1 MRFNGGVSTTDP
13 RLRALAH
20 PVRLR
25 MLSLLW
31 SAPLSAAA
39 LAREL
44 EISHALASQHLR
56 RLDAAGLVELAD
68 VRSRRGGR
76 ERRYRAVRGTWLSDQ
91 REGQAL
97 LAESLARNLLARVAH
112 RAPETAGVT
121 TDAELWIS
129 PEDWAAARHRMIAIM
144 TELHDAARP
153 PHDPGTVRVGAT
165 VMAFEMTEPA
175 GTGED

>member
-1 MRFNGGVSTTDP
+1 MSTTDP

-76 ERRYRAVRGTWLSDQ
+76 ERRYRAVRGPWLTEQ
-91 REGQAL
+91 QEGQAL
-97 LAESLARNLLARVAH
+97 LAESLARNLLDRVAH
-112 RAPETAGVT
+112 RTPETAGVT
-121 TDAELWIS
+121 VDAELWVS
-129 PEDWAAARHRMIAIM
+129 PAEWEAARRRLQAVM

-153 PHDPGTVRVGAT
+153 PHAPGTVRVGAT
-165 VMAFEMTEPA
+165 LMAFEMTDSPPPA
-175 GTGED
+175 KD

>member
-1 MRFNGGVSTTDP
+1 MAVVSSTDP

-25 MLSLLW
+25 MLSLMW

-44 EISHALASQHLR
+44 DISHALASQHLR

-76 ERRYRAVRGTWLSDQ
+76 ERRYRAVRGSWLTDQ
-91 REGQAL
+91 PEGQAL
-97 LAESLARNLLARVAH
+97 LAESLARNLLDRVAH
-112 RAPETAGVT
+112 RAPESAGVT
-121 TDAELWIS
+121 VDADLWVS
-129 PEDWAAARHRMIAIM
+129 PEEWEAARRRLQAILA
-144 TELHDAARP
+144 ELHDAARP
-153 PHDPGTVRVGAT
+153 PHAPGTVRVGAT
-165 VMAFEMTEPA
+165 VMAFEMTDSPPA
-175 GTGED
+175 EN

>member
-1 MRFNGGVSTTDP
+1 MSSTDP

-25 MLSLLW
+25 MLSLMW

-44 EISHALASQHLR
+44 AISHALASQHLR
-56 RLDAAGLVELAD
+56 RLEAAGLVELAD

-76 ERRYRAVRGTWLSDQ
+76 ERRYRAVRGPWLTDQ

-97 LAESLARNLLARVAH
+97 LAESLARNLLDRVAH
-112 RAPETAGVT
+112 RAPDAAGVT
-121 TDAELWIS
+121 IDAELWVD
-129 PEDWAAARHRMIAIM
+129 PEEWEAARRRLHAIM

-153 PHDPGTVRVGAT
+153 PHAPGTVRVGAT
-165 VMAFEMTEPA
+165 MMAFPMTETPPPTA
-175 GTGED
+175 D

>member
-1 MRFNGGVSTTDP
+1 MAAVSTTDP

-25 MLSLLW
+25 MLSLMW

-56 RLDAAGLVELAD
+56 KLDTAGLVELAD
-68 VRSRRGGR
+68 VRTRRGGR
-76 ERRYRAVRGTWLSDQ
+76 ERRYRAVRGSWLSDQ

-97 LAESLARNLLARVAH
+97 LAESLARNLLDRAAH
-112 RAPETAGVT
+112 RAPDTAGLT
-121 TDAELWIS
+121 TDAELWVS
-129 PEDWAAARHRMIAIM
+129 PEDWAAARHRMHAIM

-153 PHDPGTVRVGAT
+153 PHAPGTVRVGAT
-165 VMAFEMTEPA
+165 VMAFEMTDPGA
-175 GTGED
+175 PTGD

>member
-1 MRFNGGVSTTDP
+1 MSTTDP

-44 EISHALASQHLR
+44 GISHALASQHLR

-68 VRSRRGGR
+68 VRSRRGGQ
-76 ERRYRAVRGTWLSDQ
+76 ERRYRAVCGPWLTEQ
-91 REGQAL
+91 QEGQAL
-97 LAESLARNLLARVAH
+97 LAESLARNLLDRVAH
-112 RAPETAGVT
+112 RAPESAGVT
-121 TDAELWIS
+121 VDAELWVS
-129 PEDWAAARHRMIAIM
+129 PEDWAAACGRLHAIM

-153 PHDPGTVRVGAT
+153 PHAPGTVRVGAT
-165 VMAFEMTEPA
+165 VMAFEMTDSPPV
-175 GTGED
+175 DN

>member
-1 MRFNGGVSTTDP
+1 MAAVSTTDP

-44 EISHALASQHLR
+44 AISHALASQHLR

-68 VRSRRGGR
+68 VRARRGGR
-76 ERRYRAVRGTWLSDQ
+76 ERRYRAVRGPWLTEQ
-91 REGQAL
+91 QEGQPL
-97 LAESLARNLLARVAH
+97 LAESLARNLLDRVAD
-112 RAPETAGVT
+112 RAPGTSGVT
-121 TDAELWIS
+121 TDAELWVS
-129 PEDWAAARHRMIAIM
+129 PDAWAAARRRLHAIM
-144 TELHDAARP
+144 TELHDAAQP
-153 PHDPGTVRVGAT
+153 PHAPGTVRVGAT
-165 VMAFEMTEPA
+165 LMAFEMTDPA
-175 GTGED
+175 PAAEG

>member
-1 MRFNGGVSTTDP
+1 MAEVSTTDP

-25 MLSLLW
+25 MLSLMW

-56 RLDAAGLVELAD
+56 RLDDAGLVELAD

-76 ERRYRAVRGTWLSDQ
+76 ERRYRAVRGPWLTEQ
-91 REGQAL
+91 QEGQAL
-97 LAESLARNLLARVAH
+97 LAESLARNLLDRVVH

-121 TDAELWIS
+121 VDAELWIS
-129 PEDWAAARHRMIAIM
+129 PEDWAATRRRLAAVM

-153 PHDPGTVRVGAT
+153 PHAPGTVRVGAT
-165 VMAFEMTEPA
+165 LLAFEMTDPPPVEN
-175 GTGED
+175 